1 MYLGITWQGFST
13 SHHKN
18 GWTILNTF
26 DTNEKEE
33 NLNEETEDINKN
45 EKEILELK
53 NTRNKRQISVDAFNI
68 KMKEREER
76 ISELEDREI
85 DIPQSE

>member
-1 MYLGITWQGFST
+1 MYLGITWQGLST
-13 SHHKN
+13 GHHKN
-18 GWTILNTF
+18 RWTILNTF

-45 EKEILELK
+45 EKKILELK
-53 NTRNKRQISVDAFNI
+53 NTTNKRQISVDAFNI

-76 ISELEDREI
+76 IRELEDREI
-85 DIPQSE
+85 DTPQAE